1 MRRSCATASSPEL
14 RTNSNQASGFRRP
27 LLQGLDNE
35 CWRNCSGL
43 RCPILLYAS
52 ICVLLLA
59 EPRAVLFV
67 SANLDTSMAEGQTLT
82 AQTLR
87 RVAAA
92 AADGKAPL
100 SYPSEDKAG
109 VAPLGGD
116 LLQQQ
121 QQQRRQTQH
130 PQEQQQQRQHARRRL
145 QNQAANTTNA
155 DAGSEAVEGGGGGK
169 DGAAA
174 DPVQAAVN
182 GAGAAD
188 VGSAAV
194 AQNGN
199 TSPPPPL
206 ELAVMPDPQLPVSER
221 CVFILGTG
229 RSGST
234 ALVDALNHLPHYLIR
249 GEQKGAFWFL
259 YQAWRA
265 LERVT
270 HVQNEFQSL
279 QRKAEERFGE
289 RSASRLTYDT
299 VKKAYDTY
307 AVQTKLPWFN
317 DLHLVRLTD
326 AARAFY
332 AETYGYHGPGIVSGF
347 KEIRFVC
354 GQAFPSPGCR
364 YSDFV
369 KFLRFLRQLCTDV
382 KLLLN
387 SRSSHSA
394 ADNAKLIGMM
404 PWASLLSPKCGTN
417 DTASFEQDL
426 ATTHEW
432 YDRYVQEHRSSAF
445 RVVMED
451 MFDPQRNA
459 TLARQLL
466 QFLGEDPA
474 AHSISFTRMP
484 TWSDPSGGGKKK
496 SSKAKM
502 HHREPWQIR
511 RRRRRALA
519 EAGAGAEGAAGDLG
533 GGAGVGAGGVGGG

>member
-1 MRRSCATASSPEL
+1 MRRSCATASNPEL
-14 RTNSNQASGFRRP
+14 RTNSHQASGLRP
-27 LLQGLDNE
+27 QILRGLDNE
-35 CWRNCSGL
+35 CSRNCSGL
-43 RCPILLYAS
+43 RCPVLLYAS

-59 EPRAVLFV
+59 EPALFV
-67 SANLDTSMAEGQTLT
+67 SANLDTSRAEGQTLT

-100 SYPSEDKAG
+100 PYPSEDKAG
-109 VAPLGGD
+109 VAPLGRA

-121 QQQRRQTQH
+121 QQQRQQIQH
-130 PQEQQQQRQHARRRL
+130 PPTQEQQPRQHTRRQL
-145 QNQAANTTNA
+145 QNQAAKTTNA
-155 DAGSEAVEGGGGGK
+155 DEAVEGGGGGR
-169 DGAAA
+169 GEAAA
-174 DPVQAAVN
+174 DQAQAAVKPRR
-182 GAGAAD
+182 APAPAPL
-188 VGSAAV
+188 
-194 AQNGN
+194 
-199 TSPPPPL
+199 SPRRPPVPPL
-206 ELAVMPDPQLPVSER
+206 ELEVMPDPQLPVSER

-234 ALVDALNHLPHYLIR
+234 ALVDALNQLPNYLIR
-249 GEQKGAFWFL
+249 GEQEGGFWFL
-259 YQAWRA
+259 YLAWRA
-265 LERVT
+265 LERAAE
-270 HVQNEFQSL
+270 HSREIQSL
-279 QRKAEERFGE
+279 QRKAEAGSRE

-299 VKKAYDTY
+299 VKKVYDTY
-307 AVQTKLPWFN
+307 AVHTKLPWFS
-317 DLHLVRLTD
+317 DLNLARLTD

-347 KEIRFVC
+347 KELRFVC
-354 GQAFPSPGCR
+354 GRAFSSPGCR
-364 YSDFV
+364 YSDFAN
-369 KFLRFLRQLCTDV
+369 FLLFLRQLCTDV

-394 ADNAKLIGMM
+394 ADNAKLSSMLFKRGV
-404 PWASLLSPKCGTN
+404 LN
-417 DTASFEQDL
+417 DTASFEQDIV
-426 ATTHEW
+426 TTHEW
-432 YDRYVQEHRSSAF
+432 YDRYVQEHRSIAF
-445 RVVMED
+445 RVMMED